1 MWRRFK
7 IWFQAITT
15 VFAMMALLAST
26 YAWFSANREVE
37 TSVATARS
45 GEEKLELQI
54 SAYGGNDF
62 QSQESVPIRQVNR
75 TDAGDLMP
83 VSTDDLTNFVYV
95 PFTQDGQATVFRQV
109 QNEQY
114 YYHGRVYLRAVG
126 SGWDSGTKLNLYLD
140 QSDDILG
147 SDVNGTML
155 NAARLGLTFNGG
167 SPVILRLSKN
177 SNGSSGRVFHTVVNG
192 QTLGDNQVLHSSGD
206 TVTAVTDPGVY
217 AEDYTIRFEN
227 NGIQV
232 PQKALYSMELNTI
245 YPVDIYFYLEGC
257 DPDCSETITL
267 KQADL
272 FLAFYGVISQ

>member
-1 MWRRFK
+1 MWRSFK
-7 IWFQAITT
+7 TWFQVITT

-26 YAWFSANREVE
+26 YAWFTANREVE
-37 TSVATARS
+37 TSVATART

-54 SAYGGNDF
+54 SAYGGSSF
-62 QSQESVPIRQVNR
+62 QSQESVPIQQVNQ

-109 QNEQY
+109 ENEQY

-147 SDVNGTML
+147 SDVDGTML
-155 NAARLGLTFNGG
+155 NAARLGLKFDGG
-167 SPVILRLSKN
+167 SPVILKLSES
-177 SNGSSGRVFHTVVNG
+177 SNASANQVLHTVVNG
-192 QTLGDNQVLHSSGD
+192 QTLGANQVLHSSGGS
-206 TVTAVTDPGVY
+206 VSPVTDPGAS
-217 AEDYTIRFEN
+217 AEDHTMTFEN

-232 PQKALYSMELNTI
+232 PQNALYSMELNTI

-257 DPDCSETITL
+257 DPDCSESITL